1 MREISTRTFAKT
13 IASKV
18 SSNRA
23 SENLL
28 EFTKDKLQEYGSPV
42 IDELAEEC
50 LNTTLSSN
58 TNHFV
63 NEYEMAKNAFTDVML
78 KWFGDTVNI
87 AYDSYFN
94 GEMIKVDGAFETF
107 RETTGENC
115 PNCDS
120 AEIYAPSG
128 GVECSEFCGYSE
140 CY

>member
-18 SSNRA
+18 SSQRA

-50 LNTTLSSN
+50 LNATLSSN

-63 NEYEMAKNAFTDVML
+63 NEYEMAKHAFTDVML

-87 AYDSYFN
+87 AYDGYFN
-94 GEMIKVDGAFETF
+94 GGND
-107 RETTGENC
+107 
-115 PNCDS
+115 
-120 AEIYAPSG
+120 
-128 GVECSEFCGYSE
+128 
-140 CY
+140 